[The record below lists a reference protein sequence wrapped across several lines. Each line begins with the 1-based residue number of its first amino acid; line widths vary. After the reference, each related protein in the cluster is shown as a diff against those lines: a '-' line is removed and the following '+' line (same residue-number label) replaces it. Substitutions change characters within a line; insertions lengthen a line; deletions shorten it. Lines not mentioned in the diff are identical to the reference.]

1 MSLWGTVDTESVTT
15 VAWALSTCV
24 VVWLFLE
31 RWDTNIY
38 STVLNLW
45 VVIPLGA
52 TYKIDCIA
60 DIYIT
65 IHNSSKYTVMK

>member
-1 MSLWGTVDTESVTT
+1 MSLWGTVDTESVTK

-65 IHNSSKYTVMK
+65 IHNSSKVTVMK

>member
-60 DIYIT
+60 DIYIM
-65 IHNSSKYTVMK
+65 IHNSSKFTVMK